1 MFILSSTSSDLK
13 FWSVNYILIYE
24 NSKLKV
30 FENIKYLGEISN
42 NWPKDTLGTN
52 VCKTLESCW

>member
-1 MFILSSTSSDLK
+1 MFILSSTSSNLK

>member
-30 FENIKYLGEISN
+30 FENIKYLGEISS